1 MKRFGPKVYRS
12 MDEFQREEIAPHMK
26 AGFCL
31 DDLYADATY
40 NPADEDDRREL
51 WNRLRQP
58 ALPSDIG
65 DDDVP
70 F

>member
-1 MKRFGPKVYRS
+1 

-40 NPADEDDRREL
+40 NAGRDDSLDDGDPREL
-51 WNRLRQP
+51 
-58 ALPSDIG
+58 DF
-65 DDDVP
+65 D

>member
-1 MKRFGPKVYRS
+1 VEVRPMKRFGPKVYRS

-40 NPADEDDRREL
+40 NAARDDSFDDDTREL
-51 WNRLRQP
+51 
-58 ALPSDIG
+58 DF
-65 DDDVP
+65 D

>member
-1 MKRFGPKVYRS
+1 
-12 MDEFQREEIAPHMK
+12 MK

-40 NPADEDDRREL
+40 NAGRDDSFDDDTREL
-51 WNRLRQP
+51 
-58 ALPSDIG
+58 DF
-65 DDDVP
+65 D